1 MRDILKIYLSLP
13 GSLGCLGASLAE
25 AQPRVWFPDRR
36 RSESYIEEVFPEYYI
51 TRGKEEAAASG
62 AGD

>member
-13 GSLGCLGASLAE
+13 GGLGCLGASLAE

-36 RSESYIEEVFPEYYI
+36 RSDPEEASPEYYI
-51 TRGKEEAAASG
+51 TRGKEEVAASG